1 MGAAHAAVRGG
12 ARGYRRGTI
21 GAMTATGWPD
31 RNAPAGTEAVA
42 SEGMTADATAPVASA
57 LADGADPET
66 RHRLRRAL
74 RILLAA
80 RRRDD
85 GGPARPDDN

>member
-1 MGAAHAAVRGG
+1 MRGTSAAQSPSMKGTGLRDGRALGTADGIEPTHGGAALPVP
-12 ARGYRRGTI
+12 
-21 GAMTATGWPD
+21 MTSTNVDGED
-31 RNAPAGTEAVA
+31 VEA
-42 SEGMTADATAPVASA
+42 
-57 LADGADPET
+57 

-85 GGPARPDDN
+85 GGAGHIDG

>member
-1 MGAAHAAVRGG
+1 MGE
-12 ARGYRRGTI
+12 
-21 GAMTATGWPD
+21 
-31 RNAPAGTEAVA
+31 EAVA
-42 SEGMTADATAPVASA
+42 VAFSERVTTDTG
-57 LADGADPET
+57 LAEDLET

-85 GGPARPDDN
+85 GAPWHNGS

>member
-1 MGAAHAAVRGG
+1 
-12 ARGYRRGTI
+12 
-21 GAMTATGWPD
+21 MTAM
-31 RNAPAGTEAVA
+31 RVA
-42 SEGMTADATAPVASA
+42 ADDAAPVQHPA
-57 LADGADPET
+57 LTEGDVLVRSPGALDPDET

-85 GGPARPDDN
+85 GGPGPTAT

>member
-1 MGAAHAAVRGG
+1 
-12 ARGYRRGTI
+12 
-21 GAMTATGWPD
+21 MTATRPAHDDAWP
-31 RNAPAGTEAVA
+31 AHPEIPGGELAV
-42 SEGMTADATAPVASA
+42 MTAAASHDVVDNVEA
-57 LADGADPET
+57 ET

-85 GGPARPDDN
+85 GALRHTDT

>member
-1 MGAAHAAVRGG
+1 MTPSGLTDRRAPSVGSSPGTDEESLGG
-12 ARGYRRGTI
+12 AS
-21 GAMTATGWPD
+21 D
-31 RNAPAGTEAVA
+31 RPAA
-42 SEGMTADATAPVASA
+42 SPG
-57 LADGADPET
+57 GADVDT

-85 GGPARPDDN
+85 GGGGHIHS